1 MVLSYSC
8 FLIIR
13 IAVNGFDKKMYLV
26 LKNISKIMQKAVTL
40 IHAKK
45 IKKLKDGEKSYII
58 KRKIRK
64 VMILC
69 M

>member
-1 MVLSYSC
+1 M
-8 FLIIR
+8 
-13 IAVNGFDKKMYLV
+13 NGFDKKMYLV

-40 IHAKK
+40 IHAKN